1 VMSSAST
8 VESAT
13 RQPWQRLQQES
24 SKALAAFV
32 VFRDLGPARTYE
44 KVSRMLQKSEPL
56 IARWGKRH
64 NWHHRAADWDEFN
77 DQEMQR
83 ELRSR
88 RVRARK
94 RALDIADELDQKLA
108 DAVHMLKVGKVVK
121 VDGKPDE
128 SELTISPTEL
138 ARLFEVSQNIQH
150 RILGKDEDEE
160 IYEFHLHFNAP
171 DPDYEH
177 EQPEAVLAA
186 RKKAREEQRD

>member
-1 VMSSAST
+1 MWRCSAVNSIVMSSAST

-13 RQPWQRLQQES
+13 RQPWQRLEQES

-108 DAVHMLKVGKVVK
+108 DALRSSAV
-121 VDGKPDE
+121 
-128 SELTISPTEL
+128 IFF
-138 ARLFEVSQNIQH
+138 ARTFPPIRPPSRPLSTKN
-150 RILGKDEDEE
+150 
-160 IYEFHLHFNAP
+160 
-171 DPDYEH
+171 
-177 EQPEAVLAA
+177 
-186 RKKAREEQRD
+186 